1 MSVSTEPQLQ
11 AEILSATSGRVDAL
25 AAAVFGILELSKSI
39 PELSIAIK
47 EKLAAQYANR
57 LVGAEDPEYIQAF
70 EETRAQ
76 LLKIIR

>member
-39 PELSIAIK
+39 PELSVAIK
-47 EKLAAQYANR
+47 ENLAAQYTNR
-57 LVGAEDPEYIQAF
+57 LVESEDPQYIQAF
-70 EETRAQ
+70 EDTRAQ
-76 LLKIIR
+76 LLRILL